1 MSKTCPNPEKNRDD
15 VTKSPLVAPIATSP
29 HLGDVPVYARCTTS
43 VTSTADDPSTLSFT
57 TPFIVVRNVASI
69 FPSTCPT
76 LPIRILITQ
85 NGSFAVPSVMSL
97 KTDRLTETPVGD
109 SGGIIGSSFPSPPF
123 KTGWRRQGKK
133 IRTKIETDDYLH
145 WAFENFSGY
154 IAVDELYDGPFCIL
168 SIVDNREY
176 KRLTYKVLDRD
187 PNADDI
193 RQLFRA
199 FKKILKKRKLEM
211 NGVTTDGSKLYPE
224 PIKELFPGV
233 PHQVCEF
240 HVLKEINKA
249 ILKAVTSAR
258 RDLKKTKVKRSKRG
272 RPTSG
277 ADKALVKRNE
287 RIQAKIT
294 ALFDNRFLF
303 VQKELTTRERETL
316 REITKGFPELRKLRE
331 IEDEVYRLFDR
342 RCRTETALGKLRK
355 LRQRVKR
362 FKDLSQVLKKLE
374 SPTLEKSLVFLDDQ
388 LLPSTSNAVERGN
401 RRHRK
406 MQKTVYRVR
415 VFGHIDHRIALDMFR
430 DAHLPGRHRTL
441 LALHLAR
448 NK

>member
-1 MSKTCPNPEKNRDD
+1 MK
-15 VTKSPLVAPIATSP
+15 
-29 HLGDVPVYARCTTS
+29 
-43 VTSTADDPSTLSFT
+43 
-57 TPFIVVRNVASI
+57 
-69 FPSTCPT
+69 
-76 LPIRILITQ
+76 
-85 NGSFAVPSVMSL
+85 
-97 KTDRLTETPVGD
+97 
-109 SGGIIGSSFPSPPF
+109 
-123 KTGWRRQGKK
+123 
-133 IRTKIETDDYLH
+133 
-145 WAFENFSGY
+145 
-154 IAVDELYDGPFCIL
+154 
-168 SIVDNREY
+168 
-176 KRLTYKVLDRD
+176 
-187 PNADDI
+187 
-193 RQLFRA
+193 
-199 FKKILKKRKLEM
+199 
-211 NGVTTDGSKLYPE
+211 GVTTDGSKLYPE

-249 ILKAVTSAR
+249 ILKAVTSVR
-258 RDLKKTKVKRSKRG
+258 RDLKKTKAKRSKRG
-272 RPTSG
+272 RPTT
-277 ADKALVKRNE
+277 KAEQAQVNRNK

-303 VQKELTTRERETL
+303 VQKILTPKERETL

-342 RCRTETALGKLRK
+342 RCRTETAVEKLRK

-362 FKDLSQVLKKLE
+362 FKDLSQLLSKLE
-374 SPTLEKSLVFLDDQ
+374 SPTLEKSLVFLDDK

-415 VFGHIDHRIALDMFR
+415 VHGHIEDRIALDMFR
-430 DAHLPGRHRTL
+430 DAHLPGRRKTL

>member
-1 MSKTCPNPEKNRDD
+1 M
-15 VTKSPLVAPIATSP
+15 
-29 HLGDVPVYARCTTS
+29 
-43 VTSTADDPSTLSFT
+43 
-57 TPFIVVRNVASI
+57 
-69 FPSTCPT
+69 
-76 LPIRILITQ
+76 
-85 NGSFAVPSVMSL
+85 
-97 KTDRLTETPVGD
+97 PVGV
-109 SGGIIGSSFPSPPF
+109 SGGIIGSSFPSQPF
-123 KTGWRRQGKK
+123 KTGWRRRGKK
-133 IRTKIETDDYLH
+133 IRTKIETDEYFD
-145 WAFENFSGY
+145 WAFKNFSGY

-199 FKKILKKRKLEM
+199 FKKILKKRTLDM
-211 NGVTTDGSKLYPE
+211 RGITTDGSKLYPE
-224 PIKELFPGV
+224 PIRELFPGV
-233 PHQVCEF
+233 GHQVCEF

-303 VQKELTTRERETL
+303 VQKELTTKERETF
-316 REITKGFPELRKLRE
+316 REITKGFPELRQLRE

-342 RCRTETALGKLRK
+342 RCRTETALLKLRK
-355 LRQRVKR
+355 LRRRVKR

-374 SPTLEKSLVFLDDQ
+374 SPTLEKSLVFLDDK

-415 VFGHIDHRIALDMFR
+415 IYGHLDHRIALDMFR